1 MPEVPGIKNKLK
13 LVENDDDVS
22 GIIDPDADIVGVV
35 DPDDD
40 PDSDIAGVVDP
51 DELSL
56 RTAPEPTFTEKIKS
70 GIRTVL
76 PDWINESIGTSKI
89 DPHKATQSILDAET
103 LSMLTGKNIRPSQIY
118 DQQESIEEILKGGKY
133 DTWGQVAGKMF
144 KSLYPAWMLGGSG
157 LVQEFEELMT
167 PPLQGE
173 IKPELLEGY
182 EGPRPFV
189 TTFGEEAADYWG
201 KKLEKQDVYVAPDSL
216 KRYAH
221 MIGVNVMQNIPQF
234 VVGFATG
241 KFDIPLVMMAA
252 QAKGQRYYQARKGG
266 EPKSTASLM
275 SNITFVSEFMTEL
288 LPFEEMTKIGVP
300 FAQRLLLSAAFDVPG
315 ELINKSIESAVD
327 KVTIR
332 PDMTLGQFAQE
343 LIETAV
349 VSLGS
354 VGILTTVAHPLTW
367 AREQHQNRIDSMNK
381 LKEMALSELI
391 KEKDAEVMAALA
403 GQEVLPAEELK
414 IGKEKEKEK
423 EGIKTETIKEEK
435 TFIEPPRPIPDKY
448 SINENEIPEN
458 LLVKI
463 KAIRGKTGEMIEY
476 EENARVAYKDVN
488 ENIVKYKGLL
498 ECLGG

>member
-1 MPEVPGIKNKLK
+1 
-13 LVENDDDVS
+13 
-22 GIIDPDADIVGVV
+22 
-35 DPDDD
+35 
-40 PDSDIAGVVDP
+40 
-51 DELSL
+51 
-56 RTAPEPTFTEKIKS
+56 
-70 GIRTVL
+70 
-76 PDWINESIGTSKI
+76 
-89 DPHKATQSILDAET
+89 
-103 LSMLTGKNIRPSQIY
+103 
-118 DQQESIEEILKGGKY
+118 
-133 DTWGQVAGKMF
+133 
-144 KSLYPAWMLGGSG
+144 
-157 LVQEFEELMT
+157 
-167 PPLQGE
+167 
-173 IKPELLEGY
+173 
-182 EGPRPFV
+182 
-189 TTFGEEAADYWG
+189 
-201 KKLEKQDVYVAPDSL
+201 
-216 KRYAH
+216 
-221 MIGVNVMQNIPQF
+221 
-234 VVGFATG
+234 
-241 KFDIPLVMMAA
+241 
-252 QAKGQRYYQARKGG
+252 
-266 EPKSTASLM
+266 
-275 SNITFVSEFMTEL
+275 
-288 LPFEEMTKIGVP
+288 MTKIGVP

-391 KEKDAEVMAALA
+391 KEKDAEVMAALT

-414 IGKEKEKEK
+414 VGEEKEKEK